1 MCGKW
6 RHDTPRIESFE
17 APTLGRDY
25 DYDRERDRDHDYDR
39 ERDHGTE
46 GAGHSR

>member
-17 APTLGRDY
+17 APTLGRDRDY
-25 DYDRERDRDHDYDR
+25 DYDYD
-39 ERDHGTE
+39 RDHGTE
-46 GAGHSR
+46 GAGHNR

>member
-25 DYDRERDRDHDYDR
+25 DYDRERD
-39 ERDHGTE
+39 HGTE
-46 GAGHSR
+46 GAGHNR

>member
-6 RHDTPRIESFE
+6 RHDTPRIECFE
-17 APTLGRDY
+17 APTLGRGHDY
-25 DYDRERDRDHDYDR
+25 DYDR

-46 GAGHSR
+46 GAGHNR